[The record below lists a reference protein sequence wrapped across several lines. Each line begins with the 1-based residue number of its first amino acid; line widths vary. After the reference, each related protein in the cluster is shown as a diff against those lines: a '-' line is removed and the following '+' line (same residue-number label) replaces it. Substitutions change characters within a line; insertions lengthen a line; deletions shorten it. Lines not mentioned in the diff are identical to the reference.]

1 MTIFGAFFFASV
13 VLTSCGGGVEADAE
27 KMCDMICDADALMKK
42 ALEDLTNTDIMEEA
56 NKMATDNKATME
68 ELEEKYKD
76 DEDGKK
82 AIAKAL
88 KDCKCD

>member
-27 KMCDMICDADALMKK
+27 KMCDMICDAKELMEKAKK
-42 ALEDLTNTDIMEEA
+42 DLTNTDLMDEA
-56 NKMATDNKATME
+56 NKMATDNEATMK

-82 AIAKAL
+82 ALLAELAK
-88 KDCKCD
+88 CKCD